1 MKTRIITL
9 AIVLPIIYFSLTN
22 FIRSG
27 SENKTVV
34 TNSEVSDSFISLE
47 NSFSKISNAG
57 NLEVPFSK
65 TIKTAAVN
73 DIQTDSK
80 GTVWIATEAGI
91 TSINSDRT
99 TVKNYNISEGT
110 FPFSQAESI
119 IFDNKTLW
127 VGTLFGLCKLDESER
142 FIIAP
147 ESESLPSQMIW
158 DMHWDNSTIWI
169 GTQNGV
175 AFMTSRKDFQS
186 LTNESTNGAL
196 KNNWCKNIL
205 KTKHWFITSH
215 DNGISLWNTSF
226 PASNPEIWKNLTFER
241 LSISR
246 PINDMAFDG
255 RYLWFATSKGV
266 FQLATP
272 AEKFF
277 GDFLSKFIVYGKLNG
292 LASNNIKSII
302 SHKDSIWVGTSEG
315 LGRIKDE
322 RVQMIY
328 PSSGQ
333 YNKNI
338 RKLYASGDILWI
350 GSEAGVQFINTAMVN
365 RNE

>member
-99 TVKNYNISEGT
+99 TVKNYNITEGT

-119 IFDNKTLW
+119 IFDNTNFNIT
-127 VGTLFGLCKLDESER
+127 GKL
-142 FIIAP
+142 IIFNFNL
-147 ESESLPSQMIW
+147 SLK
-158 DMHWDNSTIWI
+158 DNCFSVKY
-169 GTQNGV
+169 N
-175 AFMTSRKDFQS
+175 
-186 LTNESTNGAL
+186 
-196 KNNWCKNIL
+196 
-205 KTKHWFITSH
+205 
-215 DNGISLWNTSF
+215 
-226 PASNPEIWKNLTFER
+226 
-241 LSISR
+241 
-246 PINDMAFDG
+246 IND
-255 RYLWFATSKGV
+255 
-266 FQLATP
+266 
-272 AEKFF
+272 
-277 GDFLSKFIVYGKLNG
+277 
-292 LASNNIKSII
+292 II
-302 SHKDSIWVGTSEG
+302 
-315 LGRIKDE
+315 
-322 RVQMIY
+322 
-328 PSSGQ
+328 
-333 YNKNI
+333 
-338 RKLYASGDILWI
+338 
-350 GSEAGVQFINTAMVN
+350 
-365 RNE
+365 